1 MTRRTPR
8 PTGDAMRPDLSSPLL
23 DTLDVVAG
31 ILNAVGTDRVELV
44 TFTRDRVSLQPAD
57 LNEGEQIARVL
68 GLDSPLDHRMF
79 VPGHTLWT
87 GSIDGLEVQ
96 VRSVLRQIAGA
107 FQ

>member
-1 MTRRTPR
+1 MTP
-8 PTGDAMRPDLSSPLL
+8 PPHALTGAAQSTSTALVG
-23 DTLDVVAG
+23 TLDVVAA
-31 ILNAVGTDRVELV
+31 ILNQVGPDRVEPV

-87 GSIDGLEVQ
+87 GVVEGLEVQ
-96 VRSVLRQIAGA
+96 VRSALRQPIGA
-107 FQ
+107 AR